1 MLRIN
6 FGIYILIKKLS
17 IRNYA
22 IIEEL
27 KIDFPQGLTIITG
40 ETGAGKSILLG
51 ALGLIMGERADS
63 KSLYDESQKC
73 VIEGTF
79 EVGKYRLQS
88 FFEENDLDYAPEC
101 LIRRELS
108 TTGKSRAFVNDT
120 PVRLETLKQLTS
132 TLIDLHEQFD
142 TLDIHNISFQLR
154 MMDALAGNN
163 DLLHEY
169 QTHYKK
175 FTADKRKRQQLIE
188 QNKRSSQETDFLQ
201 FQLNEFSEI
210 ELVANEQ
217 EQLEAELDQLT
228 NAEEIKTNLSAA
240 FHNLTDGE
248 APLTGQLQE
257 VVRQIA
263 EVKKFHPDVPVLYQ
277 RLESILVEM
286 EDIAGEF
293 EKVAES
299 TEFDP
304 ERIAVIQSRLDT
316 IYRLQNKHRVKT
328 IDELL
333 GIQADIEAKLAA
345 FGDLSADIEAIE
357 KSLASQEKNLRSIAR
372 QLSEKRKKSAPSFTK
387 KVLDLLKQLAM
398 PHTRFEV
405 EFKELDHLS
414 PTGTDEVGFL
424 FAANPG
430 SRLQHIK
437 DVASGGELSRLTLVT
452 KSLVASAIPLPT
464 LIFDEIDTGI
474 SGDVSLKM
482 GNILRQLSN
491 HHQVINITHSP
502 QIAAKADAHYFVYK
516 KVDANSTSTRVKLLS
531 DEERVRSIA
540 VMLSQNP
547 PSESALQN
555 ARELIGTT
563 V

>member
-1 MLRIN
+1 M
-6 FGIYILIKKLS
+6 IKKLS

-79 EVGKYRLQS
+79 EVDKYRLQS

-108 TTGKSRAFVNDT
+108 PAGKSRAFVNDT
-120 PVRLETLKQLTS
+120 PVRLETLKQLTGA
-132 TLIDLHEQFD
+132 LIDLHEQFD
-142 TLDIHNISFQLR
+142 TLDIHNVSFQLR

-175 FTADKRKRQQLIE
+175 FTADKRKRQQLTE
-188 QNKRSSQETDFLQ
+188 QNERSSQETDFLQ
-201 FQLNEFSEI
+201 FQLNEFNEI

-217 EQLEAELDQLT
+217 EQLEAELNQLT
-228 NAEEIKTNLSAA
+228 NAEEIKTYLSAA

-263 EVKKFHPDVPVLYQ
+263 EVKKFHPDVPALHQ
-277 RLESILVEM
+277 RLESILLEM

-293 EKVAES
+293 EKIAES

-304 ERIAVIQSRLDT
+304 ERIAVIQSRLDA

-333 GIQADIEAKLAA
+333 EIQADIETKLAA

-357 KSLASQEKNLRSIAR
+357 KSLAAQEKNLRSIAR
-372 QLSEKRKKSAPSFTK
+372 QLSERRIKSAPSFTK

-555 ARELIGTT
+555 ARELIGT
-563 V
+563 VV